1 MQFTAYDT
9 ITGQILFRG
18 DADDPSAMQTQDVSI
33 LVGYKYQQEGWI
45 AEEKFNPLPP
55 QPSSW
60 HIFDYSSKEWVD
72 PRTLNTLREEAYVRI
87 QKWRDQQEAAGF
99 VFEHAGREWDGGL
112 VTRQR
117 LQPVTNLPQL
127 PDGFFWTDAAN
138 NDVPMNIESLKQL
151 NAAHEQALV
160 IKGFE
165 IHTQQ
170 RALKNAVEAATSK
183 EAVESIVI
191 GL

>member
-1 MQFTAYDT
+1 MIVTALIKDGVCT
-9 ITGQILFRG
+9 HLIQ
-18 DADDPSAMQTQDVSI
+18 SDV
-33 LVGYKYQQEGWI
+33 LEAAPEGYEAVKLPDGV
-45 AEEKFNPLPP
+45 ALTPPLPG
-55 QPSSW
+55 
-60 HIFDYSSKEWVD
+60 YSLKYPEWQWVD
-72 PRTLNTLREEAYVRI
+72 TRSLKTLQEDAYVKI
-87 QKWRDQQEAAGF
+87 QKWRDAQEASPF
-99 VFEHAGREWDGGL
+99 VFEHSGREWDGGL

-165 IHTQQ
+165 IHAQQ
-170 RALKNAVEAATSK
+170 RAWKNAVAMATSK
-183 EAVESIVI
+183 EAIDAA
-191 GL
+191 LP